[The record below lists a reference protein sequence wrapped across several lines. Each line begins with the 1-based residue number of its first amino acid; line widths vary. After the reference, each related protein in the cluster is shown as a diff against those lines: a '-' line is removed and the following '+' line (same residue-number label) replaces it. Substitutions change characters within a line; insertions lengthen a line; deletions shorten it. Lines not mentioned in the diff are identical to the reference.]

1 MHLHTYVLVAD
12 AYEAWKRGDLEAFG
26 SLLAADI
33 VFSVPS
39 AASTYVGNG
48 TGREELKRRLRAF
61 LDSYDVLQ
69 FDLLTANP
77 SSTQCVFRIE
87 YTYRARD
94 TGLEIVGTQRHIWG
108 VSGNQIV
115 SFTVAHDTQRL
126 GAFFDLTRPAAPT
139 CVSHEP

>member
-1 MHLHTYVLVAD
+1 MHLQTYVLVAD
-12 AYEAWKRGDLEAFG
+12 AYAAWKRGDLESFG
-26 SLLAADI
+26 RLLAEDI
-33 VFSVPS
+33 AFSVPS
-39 AASTYVGNG
+39 ATSTYVGSG

-61 LDSYDVLQ
+61 LDGYDVLR

-77 SSTQCVFRIE
+77 SSAQCVFRIE

-108 VSGNQIV
+108 VSGSEIV

-126 GAFFDLTRPAAPT
+126 GAFFELTRPLRP
-139 CVSHEP
+139 CVCPE